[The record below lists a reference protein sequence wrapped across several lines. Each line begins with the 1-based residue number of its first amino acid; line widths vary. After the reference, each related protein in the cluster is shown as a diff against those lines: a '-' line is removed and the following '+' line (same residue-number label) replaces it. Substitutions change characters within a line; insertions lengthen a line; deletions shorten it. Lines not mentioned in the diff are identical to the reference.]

1 MAVRKSIA
9 LQYNDLLPAP
19 FVVAKGKGELA
30 AKLLALAKEHG
41 VDIVE
46 EAELAESLF
55 WLDVGEFIPEQFYS
69 AVAEIL
75 AYVIGLSGGHESKR
89 R

>member
-1 MAVRKSIA
+1 MTVRKSIA
-9 LQYNDLLPAP
+9 LQYNNLLPAP
-19 FVVAKGKGELA
+19 FVLAKGKGELA

-41 VDIVE
+41 VDVVE
-46 EAELAESLF
+46 EADLAESLF
-55 WLDVGEFIPEQFYS
+55 WLDIGEFIPEQFYS

-75 AYVIGLSGGHESKR
+75 AYVIGLSGGRGTKR